1 MGFSAFL
8 EVPHGIVRILEVPYE
23 ILCIIMH
30 EIQGGTSKMYTI
42 PRGPL
47 KYTHSH
53 VDLPKMHKIQRGT
66 SKKAQKFWEFLEV
79 HRGIL
84 CIFVSSSRDFV
95 QFWMFLVGFCA
106 FLEVPRGIVHI

>member
-1 MGFSAFL
+1 
-8 EVPHGIVRILEVPYE
+8 
-23 ILCIIMH
+23 LCIFGRSWWDFVHIWRFL
-30 EIQGGTSKMYTI
+30 IG
-42 PRGPL
+42 
-47 KYTHSH
+47 
-53 VDLPKMHKIQRGT
+53 
-66 SKKAQKFWEFLEV
+66 FWEFLEV